1 MVYQKQMQFDKDI
14 ENILNGIEKLKM
26 LKELK
31 VKDFA
36 DDGGYADKLAQR
48 LKSMKTTQL
57 RRFFGAIK
65 DIEKN
70 LKGNGWDSIE
80 AEFYLLKP
88 KLAYAKGRR
97 LIPNEFHQVVKTAM
111 NKINVGDND
120 EEKKENYKRFVWF
133 LEAVVAYHKFYG
145 GE

>member
-1 MVYQKQMQFDKDI
+1 MAYQKQMQFDKDV

-26 LKELK
+26 LQELD
-31 VKDFA
+31 VKLLA
-36 DDGGYADKLAQR
+36 DEGGYADKLAQR

-70 LKGNGWDSIE
+70 LKEKGWNYVE

-88 KLAYAKGRR
+88 KLAYAKGRK

-111 NKINVGDND
+111 NRINVGDNKD
-120 EEKKENYKRFVWF
+120 KIENYTRFVWF